1 MKKNNKPHRFILLL
15 GLLLIVGYM
24 LICSVSTYLKTEQ
37 VKAETEAIK
46 IQIEEEQREKEKMEN
61 VLNENN
67 IDKYLEERAREEFGY
82 IMPDEKVFYVVE

>member
-1 MKKNNKPHRFILLL
+1 MKKINKPHTFILFLS
-15 GLLLIVGYM
+15 LLLIVGYM

-37 VKAETEAIK
+37 VRAETEAIK
-46 IQIEEEQREKEKMEN
+46 VQIEEEQREKEKMEN

>member
-1 MKKNNKPHRFILLL
+1 
-15 GLLLIVGYM
+15 M

-37 VKAETEAIK
+37 VRAETEAIK

>member
-1 MKKNNKPHRFILLL
+1 MKKNNKPHRFILFL

>member
-37 VKAETEAIK
+37 VRAETEAIK